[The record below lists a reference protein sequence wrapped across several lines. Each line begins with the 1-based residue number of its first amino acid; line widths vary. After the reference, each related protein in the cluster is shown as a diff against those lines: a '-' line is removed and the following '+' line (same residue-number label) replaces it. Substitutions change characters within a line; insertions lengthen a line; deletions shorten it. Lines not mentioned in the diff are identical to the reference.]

1 MVSPRP
7 PITPATRVGD
17 LLDAYPELEEVLV
30 GLAPAFAK
38 LRNPVLRRTVARVA
52 TLEQA
57 ARIGGLSPRDL
68 VRQLRRAAGQDDAPL
83 AGGASGPIPAAE
95 DAPGWVDE
103 ANVATSIDADALL
116 DRGEHP
122 LGAVRAALPRLPPGG
137 LLRLDSSFVP
147 APLLDALRSEGYD
160 VCTVSAGGWHRTYV
174 RRP

>member
-1 MVSPRP
+1 MASPRR
-7 PITPATRVGD
+7 PITPDVRVGE
-17 LLDAYPELEEVLV
+17 LLDAYPELEDVLV

-57 ARIGGLSPRDL
+57 ARIGGLAPRDL
-68 VRQLRRAAGQDDAPL
+68 VSRLRRAAGQDDATATEGPSGQAP
-83 AGGASGPIPAAE
+83 AGGPTPDWAD
-95 DAPGWVDE
+95 DAT
-103 ANVATSIDADALL
+103 VAMSIDADALL
-116 DRGEHP
+116 DRGKHP
-122 LGAVRAALPRLPPGG
+122 LGAIRTALPRLPPGA

-160 VCTVSAGGWHRTYV
+160 VCTMSAGGCHRTYV